1 MTFIKRKKSPPS
13 ENKKPVK
20 SHVVSVRLNDEEHR
34 QVKEKCRL
42 SGRKISDFW
51 RQALL
56 KANVIQVATPEDMA
70 LLRQIGSMS
79 NSLNQLAKRAND
91 AGFKVVK
98 WELENLAKDMKSLY
112 LKLSDDWKHQ

>member
-1 MTFIKRKKSPPS
+1 MTFIKRKKSPPG
-13 ENKKPVK
+13 ETKKPVK
-20 SHVVSVRLNDEEHR
+20 SRVVSVRLNDGEHL
-34 QVKEKCRL
+34 QVKEKCRE

-56 KANVIQVATPEDMA
+56 KANVIQVATPEYMA

-79 NSLNQLAKRAND
+79 NNLNQLAKRANE

-98 WELENLAKDMKSLY
+98 WELENLAKNLKSLY
-112 LKLSDDWKHQ
+112 LKLSNDWKHQ